1 MEHPSQPRSFRI
13 EGHVMNSTLYFSKVG
28 EFSYWGQ
35 SPIVQ
40 GHSAFPMTGNNQFS
54 ATGTGG
60 FLNGDSEYR
69 FSNGGCTICSRGK
82 GLWVRTLG
90 AGHNA
95 VC

>member
-13 EGHVMNSTLYFSKVG
+13 EGHVMNFTLYFSKVG

-40 GHSAFPMTGNNQFS
+40 RHSAFPMTGSNQFS
-54 ATGTGG
+54 ATNTGG

-69 FSNGGCTICSRGK
+69 FGEPMAHLGGGTQSSPSGVRG
-82 GLWVRTLG
+82 
-90 AGHNA
+90 ASS
-95 VC
+95 